1 MIGWITRG
9 AVEVVG
15 DEGVETNPPKS
26 ITDGARGRVSMGRV
40 VAYGGDEG
48 CNELSGMG
56 GTLDPLD
63 FAKLETLAFTRIG
76 GLVAVEEGP
85 SRGRW
90 GEVDVEGVGWN
101 EPLPRR
107 ALAEEAPAVEVKERC
122 LDNS

>member
-1 MIGWITRG
+1 MELGI
-9 AVEVVG
+9 VEVVG
-15 DEGVETNPPKS
+15 DGGVETNPPKS
-26 ITDGARGRVSMGRV
+26 MTDGARGRVSMGRV

-48 CNELSGMG
+48 CNELSGVD

-85 SRGRW
+85 SRERL
-90 GEVDVEGVGWN
+90 GEVGLEGVGWN

-107 ALAEEAPAVEVKERC
+107 TLAEEASAVDVKERC